1 MSRPPVDPR
10 DRPLPPRD
18 LSGSILVSWAMV
30 ATVFLLVWAVSYP
43 VLGALALVALV
54 GLVAVRRRVRWLARC
69 VAECRQLTIP
79 LGRHGH
85 ITIGRARCCP
95 AG

>member
-10 DRPLPPRD
+10 DRPLPPRIPAGA
-18 LSGSILVSWAMV
+18 LLVSWAMV
-30 ATVFLLVWAVSYP
+30 AAVALLIWAASYP
-43 VLGALALVALV
+43 TPGALALVVLV
-54 GLVAVRRRVRWLARC
+54 GLAAIRRRLRWLARC
-69 VAECRQLTIP
+69 VAECQQLTIP

>member
-1 MSRPPVDPR
+1 MSRPPIDPR
-10 DRPLPPRD
+10 DRPLPP
-18 LSGSILVSWAMV
+18 STAAQSVLVSWAMV
-30 ATVFLLVWAVSYP
+30 ATVFLLIWAVSYP
-43 VLGALALVALV
+43 TLGALALVALV
-54 GLVAVRRRVRWLARC
+54 GLVAVRRRVRWLTRC
-69 VAECRQLTIP
+69 VSECQRLTIP

>member
-1 MSRPPVDPR
+1 
-10 DRPLPPRD
+10 
-18 LSGSILVSWAMV
+18 MV
-30 ATVFLLVWAVSYP
+30 AAVFVLVWAVSHP
-43 VLGALALVALV
+43 ALGALVLVALV
-54 GLVAVRRRVRWLARC
+54 GVAASRRRLRWLARC
-69 VAECRQLTIP
+69 VSECRQLTIP